1 MSYDVYMYFNFIWPL
16 SAFSGLFWLSFSHPF
31 HQALEQEQTAREI
44 QYFSITSKILL
55 RELIIIKAH
64 YTLSIGAKPNH
75 VFVNIEIEYL
85 KVNSKKM
92 ILTLSR
98 SQ

>member
-55 RELIIIKAH
+55 RVLKKVKAH
-64 YTLSIGAKPNH
+64 YTLSIGAKSC
-75 VFVNIEIEYL
+75 VCKY
-85 KVNSKKM
+85 
-92 ILTLSR
+92 
-98 SQ
+98 